1 MIAVKVNI
9 VVQQT
14 RITHVLIARQDTK
27 ANQQAV
33 VHVYPV
39 FLVNIKMKKVN
50 QLVNYVILTKKVQ
63 KQIRLFVINVV
74 LVRKQYNQVV
84 LNVLR
89 VMLEKL
95 VQEKMVYVNHAS
107 KVVTV
112 MLPWVLLLVLFVPL
126 VGRLKVVEVANV
138 VNAKLVDIIVQKEK
152 PVKIAQKVRTAA
164 VKWLPQSVTNVKL
177 ARQLKQLVPD
187 GKQLLLFF

>member
-1 MIAVKVNI
+1 
-9 VVQQT
+9 
-14 RITHVLIARQDTK
+14 
-27 ANQQAV
+27 
-33 VHVYPV
+33 
-39 FLVNIKMKKVN
+39 MKKVN

-138 VNAKLVDIIVQKEK
+138 VNAKLVDIIV
-152 PVKIAQKVRTAA
+152 
-164 VKWLPQSVTNVKL
+164 
-177 ARQLKQLVPD
+177 
-187 GKQLLLFF
+187 